1 MSKRIRII
9 GLSGTNGAGKD
20 AVGLLLAEKYNYWFI
35 SVTDILRDELQQRGL
50 PIDREHLRGLSA
62 EWRRAHGLGVLI
74 DRAVQAFE
82 ARGGAYAG
90 VVMASLRNPHEAD
103 RVHELDGTVVWVDAD
118 PAVRYARIQANAA
131 GRGRAGEDNKTFEQ
145 FLAEEAAEMHAPA
158 GADQAALSMAEV
170 KEKADVFIKNNSN
183 DLGDL
188 QGIVVAALGL

>member
-1 MSKRIRII
+1 
-9 GLSGTNGAGKD
+9 
-20 AVGLLLAEKYNYWFI
+20 
-35 SVTDILRDELQQRGL
+35 
-50 PIDREHLRGLSA
+50 
-62 EWRRAHGLGVLI
+62 
-74 DRAVQAFE
+74 
-82 ARGGAYAG
+82 
-90 VVMASLRNPHEAD
+90 LRNPHEAD